1 MIPADPTGPDWPAT
15 IVERIIGLLLA
26 APPRAAGTRV
36 LAIDGRSGAGK
47 TSLSA
52 AVSAALDPPAPVV
65 HLEDLYAGWDGL
77 GAGPERLLE
86 WVLRP
91 LAAGR
96 PVRYRRYDWYR
107 DEYAEWV
114 DVPIQPT
121 QPTQSVPV
129 PVLIVEG
136 VGAGARPGAE
146 LLSLLV
152 YLDTPEPIRF
162 ERAMARDG
170 ETYRPHWDRWARQET
185 RLLADDDPRGRADLV
200 LGAQDPGVP

>member
-1 MIPADPTGPDWPAT
+1 MITPASPWPAA
-15 IVERIIGLLLA
+15 VVAQVVDRLLA

-52 AVSAALDPPAPVV
+52 AVAAAVIPAPAVV

-77 GAGPERLLE
+77 AAGPQRLYDE
-86 WVLRP
+86 VLRP
-91 LAAGR
+91 LAEHR
-96 PVRYRRYDWYR
+96 PLSYRRYDWYQ
-107 DEYAEWV
+107 DAYAEWV
-114 DVPIQPT
+114 DVPVT
-121 QPTQSVPV
+121 

-152 YLDTPEPIRF
+152 YLDTPEPVRF

-170 ETYRPHWDRWARQET
+170 ETYRPHW
-185 RLLADDDPRGRADLV
+185 
-200 LGAQDPGVP
+200 